1 MKPILTPKA
10 PSILRLT
17 LGITF
22 LWIGFLIFKHPDA
35 WAQFLQDYFVKIL
48 PFSTIAL
55 MTFTAYLDMAIG
67 VLFLLNLFTPYVG
80 LVGTIHMIAVLI
92 SSGITDVTVRDIAIG
107 GACFALFLLTKEK
120 SIFNKYFK

>member
-1 MKPILTPKA
+1 MKAILV
-10 PSILRLT
+10 LRLT

-22 LWIGFLIFKHPDA
+22 LWIGFLILQHPDA
-35 WAQFLQDYFVKIL
+35 WAQFLQDYFVKVL

-55 MTFTAYLDMAIG
+55 MTFTAYLDMTLG
-67 VLFLLNLFTPYVG
+67 VLLLLNLFTPYVG
-80 LVGTIHMIAVLI
+80 IIGTIHMIAILI

-120 SIFNKYFK
+120 SIFKNYLK